1 MNPNEHDPILDSL
14 RDLPAPP
21 LAAAAV
27 LRVQRLA
34 RAALEAEGRP
44 EARLSRTWTGSLLP
58 ALLVAAGLVYTWQS
72 ISQMQSIYVEDRS
85 VASR

>member
-1 MNPNEHDPILDSL
+1 MNPNDPDPILDRL

-21 LAAAAV
+21 LDAAAV

-34 RAALEAEGRP
+34 RAALHAEGQP
-44 EARLSRTWTGSLLP
+44 EARLSRMWTGSLLP
-58 ALLVAAGLVYTWQS
+58 ALLAAAGLVYTWQS
-72 ISQMQSIYVEDRS
+72 ISQMQSIYIEDRS